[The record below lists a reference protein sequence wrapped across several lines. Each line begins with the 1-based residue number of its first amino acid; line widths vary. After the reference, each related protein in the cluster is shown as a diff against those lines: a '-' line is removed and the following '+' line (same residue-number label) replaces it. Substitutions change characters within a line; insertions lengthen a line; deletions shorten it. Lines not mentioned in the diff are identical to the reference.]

1 MRKLRKTTPRVAVQR
16 MSLIPSILPRYLE
29 QANRIILSSGKHAGS
44 ITTAG
49 TINLPFPERGM
60 GGGLSKKDE
69 STVPQPRGYTA
80 APRTPYPSRVSSERS
95 DLTAAR
101 I

>member
-1 MRKLRKTTPRVAVQR
+1 MRKLRKITPRVAVQR
-16 MSLIPSILPRYLE
+16 MSLIPSILPRYSE

-49 TINLPFPERGM
+49 IINLPFPERGM

-69 STVPQPRGYTA
+69 STVP
-80 APRTPYPSRVSSERS
+80 
-95 DLTAAR
+95 
-101 I
+101 